1 MNGVAE
7 RGQQPS
13 ESLERQ
19 LESYPCLLLCQIRQ
33 RAETAR
39 SKMSINPGYLWTGRG
54 P

>member
-1 MNGVAE
+1 MNGV
-7 RGQQPS
+7 S
-13 ESLERQ
+13 ECDQRPGESAKRHLEACLR
-19 LESYPCLLLCQIRQ
+19 LLLCQVRR